1 MSILHRN
8 AFSFCAPALPKTADD
23 RLFSKAVCRL
33 PLSAGRGQ
41 LFAKPALPTL
51 TQPEPWFG
59 RPPMPLLVRPF
70 RSIGGLNSA
79 QLNRLF
85 DKVIGQGRFL

>member
-8 AFSFCAPALPKTADD
+8 AFSFCARALPQAADD
-23 RLFSKAVCRL
+23 RLFAKAVCRL
-33 PLSAGRGQ
+33 PLAAARGK
-41 LFAKPALPTL
+41 LFEKPPLPTL
-51 TQPEPWFG
+51 DQAQPWFD
-59 RPPMPLLVRPF
+59 RPPAPLLVRPF